1 MMLPRILPF
10 ACYMFFIAVRSFFS
24 TDVSL
29 DGSSASLWLY
39 PIQVSFVAAL
49 LFFYR
54 KDYIELKEKVFAN
67 TGEVILT
74 VAVGFFVYLAWVRM
88 DFSWAMQ
95 GEAGEGYNPKRA
107 GMGMGIF
114 FAGVRLLGAS
124 LIVPLMEELFW
135 RSFIIRYII
144 SPDFRLV
151 PLGKFT
157 RASFLITT
165 ILFGVEHHLWLAGIM
180 AGIAYNLLLYRTGRL
195 WPCIVAH
202 SVTNFMLG
210 IHVLSTEEWFW
221 W

>member
-1 MMLPRILPF
+1 MRPHILPF
-10 ACYMFFIAVRSFFS
+10 ACYMFFIAVRSLFFP
-24 TDVSL
+24 DVSSNR
-29 DGSSASLWLY
+29 SSVSLWLY

-67 TGEVILT
+67 AGEVILA

-95 GEAGEGYNPKRA
+95 GEAGEGYNPFQA
-107 GMGMGIF
+107 GAGVGIF
-114 FAGVRLLGAS
+114 FAGIRLLGAS
-124 LIVPLMEELFW
+124 VIVPLMEELFW

-144 SPDFRLV
+144 SPDFKSV

-157 RASFLITT
+157 LASFLITI
-165 ILFGVEHHLWLAGIM
+165 ILFGVEHHLWLAGMM

-202 SVTNFMLG
+202 AVTNFVLG